1 MNLLLDTHIYLW
13 FVVQSPR
20 LSKDIYR
27 QIETTPVVYVSA
39 ASLWEMVIKIQIKKL
54 TADPADLAA
63 KIAESGFQELPVS
76 VSHTLALER
85 LPLHHRDPFDRI
97 LLAQA
102 QVEHLR
108 LLTVDSGLKPYGP
121 MCQVISETA

>member
-1 MNLLLDTHIYLW
+1 MLDSFDLKGKVAVITGGNGGLGLGIAKGLANSLML
-13 FVVQSPR
+13 V
-20 LSKDIYR
+20 
-27 QIETTPVVYVSA
+27 TPLKEKYGY
-39 ASLWEMVIKIQIKKL
+39 
-54 TADPADLAA
+54 DLAA

-85 LPLHHRDPFDRI
+85 LPLHHRDPFDHI

-108 LLTVDSGLKPYGP
+108 LLTADSGLKPYGP

>member
-13 FVVQSPR
+13 FVIQSPR
-20 LSKDIYR
+20 LSKDTYR
-27 QIETTPVVYVSA
+27 QIETAPAVYISA
-39 ASLWEMVIKIQIKKL
+39 ASLWEAVIKIQLKKL
-54 TADPADLAA
+54 SADPGELAA

-76 VSHTLALER
+76 VAHTLVLEQ

-108 LLTVDSGLKPYGP
+108 LLTYDSGLKPYGLL
-121 MCQVISETA
+121 CRVIA